1 MAFKIIHLLFCFNSL
16 KAYTIEILLMIL
28 SSIGIILCVLG
39 IIFIPWKVTNSAMEI
54 LFIIGLIFIVFS
66 IIIVIIIFYMRI
78 RHKLKRGIVHILLFT
93 NIVMLFICFIALI
106 FFIIL
111 AFFTISDLNNQE
123 TTTIVEMIE
132 LTGEVKNTT
141 IIKNDLTTKSKKIFT
156 IITMVLII
164 VVLIFLIFLWLSEYI
179 RLYYLTNLS
188 YYDFIKKEKEH
199 VMKHPIQNGLSII
212 GHDKYGFPV
221 FGQRKNNKFI
231 IKSTTNLNSSGKEIM
246 EKVSIRNMKD
256 KDGKINT
263 KYYAK
268 YSSGPIEKIK
278 PGEKEQYIEKYGDT
292 EDIYQMYDNFGN
304 KTILNFEDF
313 NNSINPGNSF

>member
-1 MAFKIIHLLFCFNSL
+1 MAFKMINLLLCFNSL
-16 KAYTIEILLMIL
+16 KAYTIEILLIIF
-28 SSIGIILCVLG
+28 SSIGIILCALG

-66 IIIVIIIFYMRI
+66 MIVAIIIFYLRI
-78 RHKLKRGIVHILLFT
+78 RHKLKRRIVHILLIA
-93 NIVMLFICFIALI
+93 NIVILFVCFIALI

-111 AFFTISDLNNQE
+111 GFFTISDLNNQE
-123 TTTIVEMIE
+123 TTIVIEMLE
-132 LTGEVKNTT
+132 LTGEVKSTT
-141 IIKNDLTTKSKKIFT
+141 ILKNDLTTKSKKIFT
-156 IITMVLII
+156 IITMILII
-164 VVLIFLIFLWLSEYI
+164 IILIALIFLWVSEYI
-179 RLYYLTNLS
+179 RLYFLTNLS
-188 YYDFIKKEKEH
+188 YYEYIKRAKEH

-221 FGQRKNNKFI
+221 FGHRKNNKFI
-231 IKSTTNLNSSGKEIM
+231 IKSTTNLDSSGKEIV

-256 KDGKINT
+256 KDGKINM

-268 YSSGPIEKIK
+268 YSSNPIEKIK
-278 PGEKEQYIEKYGDT
+278 PEEKEKYIEKY
-292 EDIYQMYDNFGN
+292 EDVEIIYKMYDNFGN

>member
-1 MAFKIIHLLFCFNSL
+1 MAFKLINLLFCFNSL
-16 KAYTIEILLMIL
+16 KAYTIEILIIIL
-28 SSIGIILCVLG
+28 SSIGIILCVFG
-39 IIFIPWKVTNSAMEI
+39 IILIPWKVTNSAMEI

-66 IIIVIIIFYMRI
+66 IIIVIIIFYLRI
-78 RHKLKRGIVHILLFT
+78 RHKLKRRIVHILLFT

-111 AFFTISDLNNQE
+111 AFVTISDLNNQE

-141 IIKNDLTTKSKKIFT
+141 IIKNDLTTEPKKIYT

-164 VVLIFLIFLWLSEYI
+164 VIFILLIFLWISEYI

-188 YYDFIKKEKEH
+188 YKEFIK
-199 VMKHPIQNGLSII
+199 
-212 GHDKYGFPV
+212 
-221 FGQRKNNKFI
+221 R
-231 IKSTTNLNSSGKEIM
+231 GKEIM

-278 PGEKEQYIEKYGDT
+278 PEEKEKYIEKYGDV